1 MIIQFLKNFAKFCDF
16 IDRVLLRFI
25 GERLIFAVFLLVF
38 VWIKYGICKLKARVK
53 RDTAR

>member
-1 MIIQFLKNFAKFCDF
+1 MIAQFLRRFAKCCDF

-25 GERLIFAVFLLVF
+25 SERLIFAIFLLIF
-38 VWIKYGICKLKARVK
+38 VWVRYGVCKLRTKMK